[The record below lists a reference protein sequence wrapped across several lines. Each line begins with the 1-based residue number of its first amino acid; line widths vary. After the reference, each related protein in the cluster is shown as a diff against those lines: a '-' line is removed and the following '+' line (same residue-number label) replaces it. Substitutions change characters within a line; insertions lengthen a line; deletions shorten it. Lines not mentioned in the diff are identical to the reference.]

1 MQSWKDFYL
10 SISEVCQ
17 VPWLII
23 GLDFISNVVVATC
36 IACMSFFVML
46 NSDTLTEAVLNSFAL
61 LFILDLDDICAMLF
75 ANDKDYAV
83 EQDLKYAK
91 RDQERLRRKRKI
103 HVHSEGFYCTEII
116 RPFMSVLSAPLKL
129 LEVLWIFGNS
139 MHLLVVQKPYRD
151 ELSVSPAQDGDD
163 GCVIM

>member
-1 MQSWKDFYL
+1 MQSWQDFYL

-17 VPWLII
+17 VPWIII
-23 GLDFISNVVVATC
+23 GLDFISNVFVATC
-36 IACMSFFVML
+36 VASISFFVML

-91 RDQERLRRKRKI
+91 RDI
-103 HVHSEGFYCTEII
+103 
-116 RPFMSVLSAPLKL
+116 L
-129 LEVLWIFGNS
+129 L
-139 MHLLVVQKPYRD
+139 
-151 ELSVSPAQDGDD
+151 
-163 GCVIM
+163 